1 MNNKKYILFD
11 LDGTVTNSME
21 GITNSVQ
28 YALRKFGIEA
38 TDLNELR
45 KFIGPPLKDSFMEFY
60 NFSEEDAEKGIVYYR
75 EYFTDKGIFE
85 NYPYEGI
92 DKLLDSL
99 KSAGKKIILA
109 TSKPEVFSKR
119 ILDHFDLTKY
129 FDYIA
134 GSTLD
139 GSRSSKGDVIRYAL
153 KESNITDLD
162 STIMIGDR
170 LHDIEGAKACK
181 IESIGVLYGFGDR
194 KELEEA
200 GADFIVNDISEL
212 EKLLLS

>member
-1 MNNKKYILFD
+1 M
-11 LDGTVTNSME
+11 
-21 GITNSVQ
+21 
-28 YALRKFGIEA
+28 
-38 TDLNELR
+38 
-45 KFIGPPLKDSFMEFY
+45 
-60 NFSEEDAEKGIVYYR
+60 
-75 EYFTDKGIFE
+75 
-85 NYPYEGI
+85 
-92 DKLLDSL
+92 
-99 KSAGKKIILA
+99 
-109 TSKPEVFSKR
+109 
-119 ILDHFDLTKY
+119 TKY

>member
-1 MNNKKYILFD
+1 MNKKYILFD

-21 GITNSVQ
+21 GITKSVQ
-28 YALRKFGIEA
+28 YALRKYGIEVS
-38 TDLNELR
+38 DLNELR

-60 NFSEEDAEKGIVYYR
+60 NFTEEDAEKGITYYR

-194 KELEEA
+194 KELTDA
-200 GADFIVNDISEL
+200 GADFIVNDINEL

>member
-1 MNNKKYILFD
+1 MNKKYILFD

-21 GITNSVQ
+21 GITKSVQ
-28 YALRKFGIEA
+28 YALRKYGIEVS
-38 TDLNELR
+38 DLNELR

-60 NFSEEDAEKGIVYYR
+60 NFTEEDAEKGITYYR

-200 GADFIVNDISEL
+200 GADFIVNDINEL